1 MLPVRQGI
9 KCLLE
14 PAVGTALLSRHLRSL
29 QKIRYCCRR
38 IRSEMSHDVLNQ
50 GHTPA
55 EPVTFCSQHKAVSRR
70 QCFSLSVAICR
81 PLQSRPQGAGQLPA
95 VSTETDTDV
104 SPPRLRVSPVC
115 LREFLSTPPDTI
127 SYRISGRGPFSRCR
141 GWGVCPRVSI
151 ALTVASPLLCARS
164 PLFPFL
170 FTNKEGLCSVTGL
183 PRRCE
188 ALPPLRTMCLATKQG
203 SLRDRSTAPRNRRF
217 PPFLP
222 ADPVCCEHSSNA
234 NRVLRSAT
242 LASSEEATDSRDRI
256 TEAKRSPEAA
266 RSLTCRSLAFPSHDP
281 PCVKGNLHT
290 TERSDS
296 TRKFR
301 NLFSLVSFTSTS
313 SQWPRIL
320 VGSQG
325 NSSVSRLWMSS
336 SSRPSP
342 ALRASSA
349 SEETD
354 LVGEATI
361 CRDVLTPRG
370 ILVLKTSS
378 GTGKADAGSLP
389 GGPWIFSN
397 QVASCS
403 LHASLEMSSRRGPTR
418 HGVLL
423 PSSPDGMGDEAR
435 PSEKRP
441 ESTLVRVQDERG
453 ISYGVAYYNRHAL
466 IAARVLS
473 EDAGEAIDDS
483 FFRRRF
489 RTALES
495 RLAFSRSFSWNMR
508 KAKNRDTATTH
519 QSLCDNRAEAAESG
533 DNFFRLVNGEGDGL
547 PGLVVDL
554 YGKYACIQSLTRGMD
569 SLMPL
574 VTSALRGLL
583 DLRGILVRRDKP
595 DRALEFPDSPTKFGA
610 SGASSPAWISEPE
623 VAAGD
628 IPREVVLTENGCVFA
643 VDLRQQ
649 LETGW
654 RFDRRDFRRQV
665 ALLSRGKQVLDL
677 FGHSAACG
685 ITCMHLGKA
694 ERCVVVESNERSAQL
709 ALQSMQLNGIG
720 DKLEIHQED
729 VDKWIKNYADHLDN
743 DRDPCYFDVVILDPP
758 NLAPRKSDV
767 PGARISFQRLVEA
780 ASRLTAPGGFLA
792 ITNSSRHYSHGTFL
806 ADVSAA
812 CASAGCSATLCAE
825 GGEGFDFPVDVRLP
839 RSPELQWA
847 VLELSGR

>member
-1 MLPVRQGI
+1 MLPLRQGI
-9 KCLLE
+9 ECSLE
-14 PAVGTALLSRHLRSL
+14 RAVGAALLSRHLRSL
-29 QKIRYCCRR
+29 QKIRCCCRR
-38 IRSEMSHDVLNQ
+38 IRSETSHDVLNQ
-50 GHTPA
+50 GHMPV
-55 EPVTFCSQHKAVSRR
+55 EPVTFYSQHRAFSRSH
-70 QCFSLSVAICR
+70 CFSRSVAIR
-81 PLQSRPQGAGQLPA
+81 IPVQSRPQGAGQLPP
-95 VSTETDTDV
+95 VSIQTDADV
-104 SPPRLRVSPVC
+104 APPRLRVSPVC
-115 LREFLSTPPDTI
+115 LCEFLSTDTS
-127 SYRISGRGPFSRCR
+127 SYRISGQGPFSSCE
-141 GWGVCPRVSI
+141 GWGVCPRVPI
-151 ALTVASPLLCARS
+151 ALTLASPLQCSRS
-164 PLFPFL
+164 RLFPFP
-170 FTNKEGLCSVTGL
+170 FTNKQDLFSLTGL
-183 PRRCE
+183 PRRSE
-188 ALPPLRTMCLATKQG
+188 ALPTLRTMCLPTKQG
-203 SLRDRSTAPRNRRF
+203 SLRDRSTAPGNRLF
-217 PPFLP
+217 HPFLT

-234 NRVLRSAT
+234 NHALRSTSLAT
-242 LASSEEATDSRDRI
+242 SAELTDSRERI
-256 TEAKRSPEAA
+256 SDAKRSTEAP
-266 RSLTCRSLAFPSHDP
+266 RSLTRRSLAFPSHLDP
-281 PCVKGNLHT
+281 PCVKGKLHT
-290 TERSDS
+290 AERSDS
-296 TRKFR
+296 TRKFH
-301 NLFSLVSFTSTS
+301 NLSSLASLTSTS
-313 SQWPRIL
+313 FQWPRIL

-349 SEETD
+349 SEGTD

-370 ILVLKTSS
+370 VLVLKTSA
-378 GTGKADAGSLP
+378 GTGKAGAGSRP

-403 LHASLEMSSRRGPTR
+403 LHDSLEMSSRRGPTYQ
-418 HGVLL
+418 GVLP
-423 PSSPDGMGDEAR
+423 PSSPDGMEDGAS

-473 EDAGEAIDDS
+473 EDADEAIDDS

-495 RLAFSRSFSWNMR
+495 RLAFSRSFSWSMR
-508 KAKNRDTATTH
+508 EAKNRDTAATY
-519 QSLCDNRAEAAESG
+519 QNVCDSGAAAAESG

-547 PGLVVDL
+547 PGLVVDV

-595 DRALEFPDSPTKFGA
+595 DRALEFPDSPTKPGV
-610 SGASSPAWISEPE
+610 SGESSPAWISEPE

-628 IPREVVLTENGCVFA
+628 IPREIVLKENGCVFA

-677 FGHSAACG
+677 FGHSAASG
-685 ITCMHLGKA
+685 ITCMHVGKA

-709 ALQSMQLNGIG
+709 ALQSMQLNGIS
-720 DKLEIHQED
+720 DKFEVHQD
-729 VDKWIKNYADHLDN
+729 DADKWLKNYADHLEN

-758 NLAPRKSDV
+758 NLARRKNDV
-767 PGARISFQRLVEA
+767 PGARVSFQRLVEA
-780 ASRLTAPGGFLA
+780 ASRLTAPGSFLA

-812 CASAGCSATLCAE
+812 CASAGRSATLCAE